1 MKRLLRW
8 LLLGTVLVYIN
19 PDIVELEEYRNLI
32 PNGIGFSLEGNAIR
46 ITGDRGKTLL
56 YINLGEDTQVI
67 YSWGKDGEP

>member
-1 MKRLLRW
+1 MKRLLKW

-19 PDIVELEEYRNLI
+19 RAVEEYRDLI
-32 PNGIGFSLEGNAIR
+32 PDGIGYAIKGNVIR

-56 YINLGEDTQVI
+56 YINLGENTQVI